1 MPIPKINQSSV
12 WVFYFTGSS
21 KTLEYY
27 LMDESENQGIYF
39 SEQIGQCNGQDI
51 YYATFI
57 IRITM
62 TEEEITK
69 AISKAL
75 QIYNMPNITSFDDYT
90 PEELENM
97 TYIYINLNL
106 QVWIPGYEKEILQE
120 EAEAYHIGSL
130 RIGTTQYPLY
140 VF

>member
-1 MPIPKINQSSV
+1 
-12 WVFYFTGSS
+12 
-21 KTLEYY
+21 
-27 LMDESENQGIYF
+27 
-39 SEQIGQCNGQDI
+39 
-51 YYATFI
+51 
-57 IRITM
+57 M

-120 EAEAYHIGSL
+120 AEAYHIGSL
-130 RIGTTQYPLY
+130 LIGTTQYPIY
-140 VF
+140 VY

>member
-1 MPIPKINQSSV
+1 
-12 WVFYFTGSS
+12 
-21 KTLEYY
+21 
-27 LMDESENQGIYF
+27 
-39 SEQIGQCNGQDI
+39 
-51 YYATFI
+51 
-57 IRITM
+57 M

-75 QIYNMPNITSFDDYT
+75 QIYDMPNITSFDNYT

-106 QVWIPGYEKEILQE
+106 QNWLPGYEKEISQ
-120 EAEAYHIGSL
+120 EAEAYHIGNL
-130 RIGTTQYPLY
+130 LIGTTQYPLY